1 MPRPIHSFIR
11 SCKSA
16 TYASADF
23 PHLHTERADPAALT
37 PAEHAALL
45 LKNSSVLCSIEP
57 DTLAKM
63 LGKHWSFGIAVR
75 VLPLAALLLA
85 AAGPGRAQS
94 PDVTAVSITPGAG
107 LRHFGDDPRCA
118 SGLDPECK
126 WTPRGDGIINVY
138 GFNWLRY
145 DFSLPERLRRSPQL
159 AVLVQDVS
167 VSYEVY
173 ANGHPI
179 GETVS
184 VGLLHANSYHRTIF
198 TFPSSLAPDGRL
210 TLVFR
215 CHPQGARSA
224 IYGNQIKF
232 LPYVVAPPEL
242 MQGIVDEETLTYL
255 RAYAPHYLCFAGV
268 GFAAFVFLLL
278 FSVNTQL
285 REYLWL
291 GLNFGAVAMLRIDE
305 ISHILHTGLPLWLT
319 SVIYG
324 VFNGITPLVLIEF
337 VFSFLK
343 RPVPKVFRIVQILG
357 LLVSLYPLSGL
368 PIPVSLATFVND
380 GGTTSILLAT
390 LAQLLVLP
398 TCFRSK
404 MPEMRWIGA
413 SILFIT
419 IENSARMAKQLGIPA
434 PAQDVMWRGIDIDV
448 RGIAYLLFAMVMLV
462 AMTFRLR
469 RIQDRNRAIE
479 QELAAARS
487 VQQILIPEELPSVPG
502 LAVESAYLPAQQV
515 GGDFFQVLPTADGG
529 LLLVVGDVSGKG
541 LPAAMLVSVLVGS
554 IRSTAEFTSD
564 PAELLAHLNQRLI
577 GRTKEGGFSTAI
589 AALIPPHGPV
599 ILANAGHLAPYLDG
613 KEVELPS
620 ALPLG
625 IVSGTKY
632 ESSQVQL
639 RPGSRLTFY
648 SDGVV
653 EAQNE
658 TGELFGFERGQQI
671 STRGAAAIVE
681 AARRFGQSDDITV
694 VTVERRAAAAEQHAE
709 QIEPSLAPA

>member
-1 MPRPIHSFIR
+1 
-11 SCKSA
+11 
-16 TYASADF
+16 
-23 PHLHTERADPAALT
+23 
-37 PAEHAALL
+37 
-45 LKNSSVLCSIEP
+45 
-57 DTLAKM
+57 M
-63 LGKHWSFGIAVR
+63 LGKHWSFGIAAR
-75 VLPLAALLLA
+75 VLPLALLLFA
-85 AAGPGRAQS
+85 AATPGRAQS
-94 PDVTAVSITPGAG
+94 PDASVVSIVPGDG
-107 LRHFGDDPRCA
+107 LLHVGDDPRCA
-118 SGLDPECK
+118 SGVDPQCK
-126 WTPRGDGIINVY
+126 WTPRADAEINVY

-145 DFSLPERLRRSPQL
+145 DFSLPEALRRTPQL
-159 AVLVQDVS
+159 AVLVQDES
-167 VSYEVY
+167 VFYEVY

-179 GETVS
+179 GGT
-184 VGLLHANSYHRTIF
+184 GNANLLNSSSYTRRIL

-210 TLVFR
+210 TVVLR
-215 CHPQGARSA
+215 CLPQGAASG
-224 IYGNQIKF
+224 IYGNQIRF

-242 MQGIVDEETLTYL
+242 MPRIVDEETLTYL
-255 RAYAPHYLCFAGV
+255 RTYATHYLCFAAV

-291 GLNFGAVAMLRIDE
+291 GLSLVALALLRVDE
-305 ISHILHTGLPLWLT
+305 ISHVVHTGLPLWLT
-319 SVIYG
+319 SIIYS
-324 VFNGITPLVLIEF
+324 VFNGVTPLVLIEF

-343 RPVPKVFRIVQILG
+343 RPVPKIFRIVQILG
-357 LLVSLYPLSGL
+357 LVVTLYPLFGL
-368 PIPVSLATFVND
+368 PIPGFLATFMND
-380 GGTTSILLAT
+380 SSTGAILVAS

-398 TCFRSK
+398 QCFRSK
-404 MPEMRWIGA
+404 LPEMRWIGA
-413 SILFIT
+413 SVLFIT
-419 IENSARMAKQLGIPA
+419 VENSARMAVQLGIPA
-434 PAQDVMWRGIDIDV
+434 PAQDVMWQGLDIDV

-487 VQQILIPEELPSVPG
+487 VQQILIPEEIPSVPG

-554 IRSTAEFTSD
+554 IRSTAEFTSA

-589 AALIPPHGPV
+589 AALIPPDGPV
-599 ILANAGHLAPYLDG
+599 TIANAGHLAPYLDG
-613 KEVELPS
+613 KEVELPN

-625 IVSGTKY
+625 IVSGTRY
-632 ESSQVQL
+632 ESSQIQL

-653 EAQNE
+653 EAQSE

-694 VTVERRAAAAEQHAE
+694 VVIERLAAGAEPHAE
-709 QIEPSLAPA
+709 RVEPSLAPA